1 VKLPAFNI
9 FGQALQSLSGL
20 TATNFTLGGAGAAP
34 KAVPGS
40 YSGPTS
46 PLLVVQRYI
55 FAGTVTFPAG
65 LAGSYGIGQTAATNS
80 TSYSIQ
86 RNGTPV
92 GTMNFAA
99 AATVATFTMASATA
113 FSAGDL
119 LTVVAP
125 ASPDP
130 SLAGLAW
137 TLVGK

>member
-9 FGQALQSLSGL
+9 FGQALQGLSAL
-20 TATNFTLGGAGAAP
+20 TATSFTLTGAGAAP

-40 YSGPTS
+40 YSGATT

-55 FAGTVTFPAG
+55 FSGTVTFPAG
-65 LAGSYGIGQTAATNS
+65 LAGSYGIAQTAATNP

-92 GTMNFAA
+92 ATMNFAA
-99 AATVATFTMASATA
+99 AATNATFTMASGTVFA
-113 FSAGDL
+113 AGDL
-119 LTVVAP
+119 LTLVAP